1 MKYKADG
8 AQKPECTGLYMRIV
22 STAQRSNS
30 LTKVVFMDKRAQ
42 ILLKTLVEHYI
53 SDGQPI
59 GSRTLLQHSGLDVS
73 PATIRNVMSDLEG
86 MGFIASPH
94 TSAGRI
100 PTQKGYRLF
109 VDTLLTVQTLD
120 NKAVNQLKSGLSS
133 PNQNELINSAADMLS
148 QLTQFAG
155 LVMIPKRKALSF
167 KHLEFLPLTEKRILV
182 IIVTS
187 DNNVQNRIILSEK
200 SYSASE
206 LTQASNYFN
215 ANFSGQTFE
224 EVQLK
229 LHAEL
234 KQMQTDMNVL
244 MSAALQAN
252 NHAGSGVGEKDG
264 VIIAGERNLL
274 NIDELSTN
282 VNSLRKL
289 FEIFERRTSLMQLLD
304 TSQHAEG
311 IQIFIGGES
320 GYLALDE
327 CSMVTAPYEADGQV
341 VGTLGVIGPTRMAY
355 ERVIPIVDVTAK
367 LLSNALSSS

>member
-1 MKYKADG
+1 MLND
-8 AQKPECTGLYMRIV
+8 
-22 STAQRSNS
+22 S
-30 LTKVVFMDKRAQ
+30 LDKRAQ

-73 PATIRNVMSDLEG
+73 PATIRNVMSDLEQL
-86 MGFIASPH
+86 GFITSPH

-109 VDTLLTVQTLD
+109 VDSLLTVKPLENYAFQ
-120 NKAVNQLKSGLSS
+120 QLKEGLNS
-133 PNQNELINSAADMLS
+133 PSQTALINSAADMLS

-155 LVMIPKRKALSF
+155 VVLTPKRKRIAF
-167 KHLEFLPLTEKRILV
+167 KHLEFLALSEKKLLV
-182 IIVTS
+182 IIVTQ
-187 DNNVQNRIILSEK
+187 DGNVQNRVIVTEK
-200 SYSASE
+200 PYTAQE

-215 ANFSGQTFE
+215 ANYQGFTLE
-224 EVQLK
+224 EVQQK

-234 KQMQTDMNVL
+234 KQMQADMNKL
-244 MSAALQAN
+244 MSAALEATQTDAN
-252 NHAGSGVGEKDG
+252 PEKES
-264 VIIAGERNLL
+264 VVIAGERNLL
-274 NIDELSTN
+274 QVDDLSTN
-282 VNSLRKL
+282 VTSLRKL

-304 TSQHAEG
+304 NSQRAEG

-320 GYLALDE
+320 GYLPLDE

-367 LLSNALSSS
+367 LLSNALSSN

>member
-1 MKYKADG
+1 
-8 AQKPECTGLYMRIV
+8 
-22 STAQRSNS
+22 
-30 LTKVVFMDKRAQ
+30 MDKRAQ

-73 PATIRNVMSDLEG
+73 PATIRNVMSDLEHL
-86 MGFIASPH
+86 GFIASPH
-94 TSAGRI
+94 TSAGRV

-109 VDTLLTVQTLD
+109 VDSLLTVQPLGSQ
-120 NKAVNQLKSGLSS
+120 AVQQLKSGLSS
-133 PNQNELINSAADMLS
+133 PNPNELINSAADMLS

-155 LVMIPKRKALSF
+155 LVMIPKRKRIAF
-167 KHLEFLPLTEKRILV
+167 KHLEFLPLSETRILV

-187 DNNVQNRIILSEK
+187 DGNVQNRIILADK
-200 SYSASE
+200 PYSSSE

-215 ANFSGQTFE
+215 SHYAGQTFE
-224 EVQLK
+224 EVQQN
-229 LHAEL
+229 LHSEL
-234 KQMQTDMNVL
+234 QQMQSDMNRL
-244 MSAALQAN
+244 MSAALAASSSQAK
-252 NHAGSGVGEKDG
+252 GDKDG

-274 NIDELSTN
+274 QVDELSTN
-282 VNSLRKL
+282 VTSLRKL
-289 FEIFERRTSLMQLLD
+289 FELFERRTSLMQLLD
-304 TSQHAEG
+304 NSQHAEG

-327 CSMVTAPYEADGQV
+327 CSMITAPYEADGQV

-367 LLSNALSSS
+367 LLSNALNNSN

>member
-1 MKYKADG
+1 
-8 AQKPECTGLYMRIV
+8 
-22 STAQRSNS
+22 
-30 LTKVVFMDKRAQ
+30 MDKRAQ

-73 PATIRNVMSDLEG
+73 PATIRNVMSDLERL
-86 MGFIASPH
+86 GFITSPH

-109 VDTLLTVQTLD
+109 VDTLLTVQPLD
-120 NKAVNQLKSGLSS
+120 SHKIQQLKSGLSS

-155 LVMIPKRKALSF
+155 LVMIPKRKTLSF

-187 DNNVQNRIILSEK
+187 DGNVQNRIILSDK
-200 SYSASE
+200 PYSQSE
-206 LTQASNYFN
+206 LTEASNYFN
-215 ANFSGQTFE
+215 ANFSGKTFD
-224 EVQLK
+224 EVQQK
-229 LHAEL
+229 LHTEL
-234 KQMQTDMNVL
+234 KQMQTDMNRL
-244 MSAALQAN
+244 MSTALEAN
-252 NHAGSGVGEKDG
+252 IHAGAGDGKNEGV
-264 VIIAGERNLL
+264 VIAGERNLL

-289 FEIFERRTSLMQLLD
+289 FEIFERRTSLMALLD
-304 TSQHAEG
+304 NSQRAEG

-320 GYLALDE
+320 GYLPLDE

-367 LLSNALSSS
+367 LLSNALSYN

>member
-1 MKYKADG
+1 
-8 AQKPECTGLYMRIV
+8 
-22 STAQRSNS
+22 
-30 LTKVVFMDKRAQ
+30 MDKRAQ

-73 PATIRNVMSDLEG
+73 PATIRNVMSDLEHL
-86 MGFIASPH
+86 GFIASPH

-109 VDTLLTVQTLD
+109 VDTLLTVQPLD

-133 PNQNELINSAADMLS
+133 PNQSELINSAADMLS

-155 LVMIPKRKALSF
+155 LVMIPKRKTLSF

-187 DNNVQNRIILSEK
+187 DGNVQNRVIITNRA
-200 SYSASE
+200 YSASE
-206 LTQASNYFN
+206 LVEASNYFN

-224 EVQLK
+224 QVQQK
-229 LHAEL
+229 LHLEL

-244 MSAALQAN
+244 MSAALQAS
-252 NHAGSGVGEKDG
+252 NHAGAGDANKDG

-304 TSQHAEG
+304 NSQHAEG

-367 LLSNALSSS
+367 LLSNALSSGA

>member
-1 MKYKADG
+1 
-8 AQKPECTGLYMRIV
+8 
-22 STAQRSNS
+22 
-30 LTKVVFMDKRAQ
+30 MDKRAQ

-73 PATIRNVMSDLEG
+73 TATIRNVMSDLEQ

-109 VDTLLTVQTLD
+109 VDSLLTVQPLD
-120 NKAVNQLKSGLSS
+120 VNAVNQLKSGLSS

-155 LVMIPKRKALSF
+155 LVMIPKRPRVDF
-167 KHLEFLPLTEKRILV
+167 KHLEFLQLTDKRILV

-187 DNNVQNRIILSEK
+187 DGNVQNRIILTEK
-200 SYSASE
+200 PYSASD
-206 LTQASNYFN
+206 LTQAGNYFN
-215 ANFSGQTFE
+215 AHYSGQTFE
-224 EVQLK
+224 EVQQK
-229 LHAEL
+229 LHVEL
-234 KQMQTDMNVL
+234 KQMQSDINKL
-244 MSAALQAN
+244 MSAALEATINQN
-252 NHAGSGVGEKDG
+252 NGHAGSGVAKNDG
-264 VIIAGERNLL
+264 VVIAGERNLL
-274 NIDELSTN
+274 HVDELSTN

-289 FEIFERRTSLMQLLD
+289 FDIFEQRASLMQLLD
-304 TSQHAEG
+304 NSQRAEG

-320 GYLALDE
+320 GYLPLDE

-367 LLSNALSSS
+367 LLSNALSSK

>member
-1 MKYKADG
+1 
-8 AQKPECTGLYMRIV
+8 V
-22 STAQRSNS
+22 
-30 LTKVVFMDKRAQ
+30 DKRAQ

-73 PATIRNVMSDLEG
+73 PATIRNVMSDLEHL
-86 MGFIASPH
+86 GFIASPH
-94 TSAGRI
+94 TSAGRV

-109 VDTLLTVQTLD
+109 VDTLLTVQPLE
-120 NKAVNQLKSGLSS
+120 NQQIQQLKSGLSS
-133 PNQNELINSAADMLS
+133 PNQNELIASAADMLS

-155 LVMIPKRKALSF
+155 LVMIPKRKTLSF

-182 IIVTS
+182 IIITS
-187 DNNVQNRIILSEK
+187 DGNVQNRIILSEK
-200 SYSASE
+200 PYSASE

-224 EVQLK
+224 EVQQK
-229 LHAEL
+229 LHLEL
-234 KQMQTDMNVL
+234 KQMQNDMNKL
-244 MSAALQAN
+244 INDALEAN
-252 NHAGSGVGEKDG
+252 IDAGSGDG
-264 VIIAGERNLL
+264 VVIAGERNLL

-289 FEIFERRTSLMQLLD
+289 FEVFERRTSLMQLLD
-304 TSQHAEG
+304 NSQRAEG

-320 GYLALDE
+320 GYLPLDE

-367 LLSNALSSS
+367 LLSNALSTN

>member
-1 MKYKADG
+1 
-8 AQKPECTGLYMRIV
+8 
-22 STAQRSNS
+22 
-30 LTKVVFMDKRAQ
+30 MDKRAQ

-73 PATIRNVMSDLEG
+73 AATIRNVMSDLEHL
-86 MGFIASPH
+86 GFIASPH

-109 VDTLLTVQTLD
+109 VDSLLTVQPLETQALQ
-120 NKAVNQLKSGLSS
+120 QLKNGLSS
-133 PNQNELINSAADMLS
+133 PNPTELIASAADMLS

-155 LVMIPKRKALSF
+155 LVMIPKRKRAAF
-167 KHLEFLPLTEKRILV
+167 KHLEFLPLSETRILV

-187 DNNVQNRIILSEK
+187 DGNVQNRILLTEK
-200 SYSASE
+200 IYSQSE

-224 EVQLK
+224 EVQQK
-229 LHAEL
+229 LHIEL
-234 KQMQTDMNVL
+234 QQMQSDMNHL
-244 MSAALQAN
+244 MSAALEASSKAVDNN
-252 NHAGSGVGEKDG
+252 NHGV
-264 VIIAGERNLL
+264 VIAGERNLL
-274 NIDELSTN
+274 QVDELSTN
-282 VNSLRKL
+282 VSSLRKL

-304 TSQHAEG
+304 NSQHAEG

-320 GYLALDE
+320 GYLPLDE
-327 CSMVTAPYEADGQV
+327 CSMITAPYEADGQV

-367 LLSNALSSS
+367 LLSNALSNN

>member
-1 MKYKADG
+1 
-8 AQKPECTGLYMRIV
+8 
-22 STAQRSNS
+22 
-30 LTKVVFMDKRAQ
+30 MDKRAQ

-73 PATIRNVMSDLEG
+73 PATIRNVMSDLEQL
-86 MGFIASPH
+86 GFIASPH

-109 VDTLLTVQTLD
+109 VDSLLTVQKLD

-133 PNQNELINSAADMLS
+133 LNQSELINSAADMLS

-155 LVMIPKRKALSF
+155 VVMIPKRKMLSF

-187 DNNVQNRIILSEK
+187 DNNVQNRVILTEK
-200 SYSASE
+200 TYSATE

-215 ANFSGQTFE
+215 AHFSGHTFIE
-224 EVQLK
+224 AQQK

-234 KQMQTDMNVL
+234 QQMQTDMNRL
-244 MSAALQAN
+244 MSAALQAS
-252 NHAGSGVGEKDG
+252 HSAGAANKGGV
-264 VIIAGERNLL
+264 VIAGERNLL
-274 NIDELSTN
+274 QVDELSTN

-304 TSQHAEG
+304 NSQSATG

-320 GYLALDE
+320 GYLPLDE

-367 LLSNALSSS
+367 LLSNALSAQ